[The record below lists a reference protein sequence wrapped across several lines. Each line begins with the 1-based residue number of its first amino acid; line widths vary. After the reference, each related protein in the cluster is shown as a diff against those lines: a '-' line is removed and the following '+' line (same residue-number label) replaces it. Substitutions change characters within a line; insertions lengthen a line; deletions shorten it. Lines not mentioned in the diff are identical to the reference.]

1 MSRNQLDGRV
11 MHSAAIAPTL
21 YDQLALA
28 EQANAQS
35 RALLRKI
42 LPDFVIDRL
51 MARPEESI
59 ADEFPDASVLFADIE
74 GFVSI
79 ARKLGGQQTV
89 GLLDNLTREF
99 DALAVCHGV
108 EKIKTIGDGYMAVA
122 GVPQPR
128 RDHCERLARLALDM
142 LAVVRQMSDETGLKL
157 RLRIGIAAGPV
168 MAGVI
173 GGNKF
178 SYDVWGDT
186 VNLAARLERQAQSGQ
201 ILISSRARAHLAGR
215 FHLSS
220 RRRVN
225 MRGLGLG
232 DAWGLEKALVAP
244 AYAH

>member
-51 MARPEESI
+51 MARPEEPI

-74 GFVSI
+74 GFVGI

-122 GVPQPR
+122 GVPQPK

-142 LAVVRQMSDETGLKL
+142 LAVARQVSDETGLKL

-168 MAGVI
+168 FSAHSKLPGAYSADAREKEHAALDAAYGEEMAMVLKWIAAVADHAGVPI
-173 GGNKF
+173 QPKL
-178 SYDVWGDT
+178 
-186 VNLAARLERQAQSGQ
+186 LAT
-201 ILISSRARAHLAGR
+201 
-215 FHLSS
+215 
-220 RRRVN
+220 
-225 MRGLGLG
+225 
-232 DAWGLEKALVAP
+232 
-244 AYAH
+244 

>member
-1 MSRNQLDGRV
+1 
-11 MHSAAIAPTL
+11 MHSTAAIPTL
-21 YDQLALA
+21 YDQLVLA

-42 LPDFVIDRL
+42 LPDCVIDRL
-51 MARPEESI
+51 MARPEEPI
-59 ADEFPDASVLFADIE
+59 ADEFADASVLFADLE
-74 GFVSI
+74 GFVGI
-79 ARKLGGQQTV
+79 ARQLGGQQTV

-99 DALAVCHGV
+99 DALATCHGV

-128 RDHCERLARLALDM
+128 PDHCERLARLALDM
-142 LAVVRQMSDETGLKL
+142 LAVARQMSGETGLKL

-173 GGNKF
+173 GVNKF

-201 ILISSRARAHLAGR
+201 ILISSQARRRLAGQ
-215 FHLSS
+215 FQFSA

-232 DAWGLEKALVAP
+232 DAWALERALVVP

>member
-1 MSRNQLDGRV
+1 MQ
-11 MHSAAIAPTL
+11 SAAITTTL

-28 EQANAQS
+28 EQVNAQS

-51 MARPEESI
+51 MARPEELI
-59 ADEFPDASVLFADIE
+59 ADAFRDASVLFADLE
-74 GFVSI
+74 GFVGI

-99 DALAVCHGV
+99 DGLATCHGV

-122 GVPQPR
+122 GVSQPR
-128 RDHCERLARLALDM
+128 RDHCERLARLAIDM
-142 LAVVRQMSDETGLKL
+142 LAATRHVAEETGVKL

-173 GGNKF
+173 GVNRF

-186 VNLAARLERQAQSGQ
+186 VNLAARLEQQAQSGQ
-201 ILISSRARAHLAGR
+201 ILVSSRVKARLDSR
-215 FHLSS
+215 FEFGAS
-220 RRRVN
+220 RRVN
-225 MRGLGLG
+225 IRGLGLG
-232 DAWGLEKALVAP
+232 EAWALEKALVAP
-244 AYAH
+244 DYAH